1 MRDLEEHNRWILS
14 KIVDT
19 EHSTS
24 PKSHSKDL
32 TDMSFNDLHVDKFLG
47 RDAKSRSYY
56 QCTCVCGNITYVR
69 GDLIT
74 SGEVKS
80 CGCRLKKHGESETRL
95 FTIWLGM
102 HQRCYNPNNEKYPQ
116 YGGRGIKICD
126 KWHKG
131 RNPFVEFRKWAYKN
145 GYSEYYEI
153 NRDEYISID
162 RIDVDDDYRPKNCRF
177 AGRNLQA
184 INRQTTVYLRYDN
197 YVFPISI
204 WAKIVNLS
212 HDVIYGRLSNKWT
225 PAETLT
231 IPNGETRKSNSR
243 IFINVPC
250 EYNYYNKYKEFLN
263 KGLIDPDDPDIWS
276 IKSKNNESEVNCH
289 E

>member
-19 EHSTS
+19 NYSAS
-24 PKSHSKDL
+24 LKSHPKDI
-32 TDMSFNDLHVDKFLG
+32 TGMNFNDLHVDKFLG
-47 RDAKSRSYY
+47 RDGNRKSYY
-56 QCTCVCGNITYVR
+56 QCTCICGNITYVR
-69 GDLIT
+69 RDLIT

-80 CGCRLKKHGESETRL
+80 CGCRHKKHGESETRL
-95 FTIWLGM
+95 FAIWLGM

-131 RNPFVEFRKWAYKN
+131 RNPFAEFRKWAYKN

-162 RIDVDDDYRPKNCRF
+162 RIDVDDDYRPRNCRF

-184 INRQTTVYLRYDN
+184 INRQTTVYLRYNN

-204 WAKIVNLS
+204 WAKIINLS
-212 HDVIYGRLSNKWT
+212 RDIIYGRLSNKWT
-225 PAETLT
+225 PEETLT
-231 IPNGETRKSNSR
+231 IPNGETRKSNKR
-243 IFINVPC
+243 ISINVPC

-263 KGLIDPDDPDIWS
+263 KGLIDPYDPDIWS
-276 IKSKNNESEVNCH
+276 IKSKNNESEVTYY